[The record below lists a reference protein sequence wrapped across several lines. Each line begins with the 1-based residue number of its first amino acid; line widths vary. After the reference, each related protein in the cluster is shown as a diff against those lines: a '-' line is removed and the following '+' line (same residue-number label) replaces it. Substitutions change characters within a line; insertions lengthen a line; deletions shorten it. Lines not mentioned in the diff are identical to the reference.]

1 MTSKPLPKDQKHT
14 TLDDTKDLND
24 KTMKELKSIAK
35 ELKMKQY
42 SKLTKQPLIDA
53 IINTNDNYYDGAK
66 NKEVIGKK
74 KMDDK
79 EKNVASQSKKMVG
92 KTITPKEKEVKA
104 TKAKKSTPKT
114 ESIDIK
120 KDITKK

>member
-79 EKNVASQSKKMVG
+79 EKNVASQSKKMVVG
-92 KTITPKEKEVKA
+92 KTITP
-104 TKAKKSTPKT
+104 KAKKSTPKT
-114 ESIDIK
+114 DSIDIK